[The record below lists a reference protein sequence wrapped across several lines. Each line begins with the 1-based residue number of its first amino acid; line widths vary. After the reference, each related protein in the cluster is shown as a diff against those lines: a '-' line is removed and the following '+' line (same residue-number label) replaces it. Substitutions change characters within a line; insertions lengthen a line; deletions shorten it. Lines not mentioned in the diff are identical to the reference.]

1 MAQAIISIGR
11 FFILRRVFL
20 NIDNIKREINSYKG
34 QYVNLTVNLGRN
46 KICNYSGKV
55 EDIYPS
61 LFTVAVRDGE
71 NFKKHSYSYS
81 DVLCGQVK
89 LCPVPI

>member
-1 MAQAIISIGR
+1 
-11 FFILRRVFL
+11 LRKVFL
-20 NIDNIKREINSYKG
+20 NIDNIKKEINSYKG
-34 QYVNLTVNLGRN
+34 LNVSLTVNLGRN
-46 KICNYSGKV
+46 KICYFLGIV

-61 LFTVAVRDGE
+61 LFTVAVKDGE

-89 LCPVPI
+89 LCPV